1 MWSNIDSKS
10 MSRQATNQIVLW
22 LTCLWAIFLRN
33 TTFCHEDQYFYAQS
47 AISHKE
53 YTVFDVKSDTLFFTV
68 DEFSFMSTDYFT
80 KVKYL
85 WKKNVANS

>member
-10 MSRQATNQIVLW
+10 MSRQETNQIVL
-22 LTCLWAIFLRN
+22 LLPCLWAIFLRN
-33 TTFCHEDQYFYAQS
+33 TTFWHVDQYFYVQS

-68 DEFSFMSTDYFT
+68 DEFSFMSTDCFT

-85 WKKNVANS
+85 WNRNVANT